1 MSLVQKH
8 DKMSSLIQKS
18 LWTNSLWRKTN
29 SHVISRLDY
38 CNFFS
43 HFQAALVRLK
53 NSSVNP
59 KCSSVCVLIQTNIR
73 YHISPV
79 LASLHWLPV
88 KSRIEL
94 KILQS
99 YSWSGTILSL
109 RAHGSLSSL
118 QNFTLSGCRLLMIPR
133 NYKSRMGG
141 GAFSCQASL
150 LRSHLPV
157 LVSVV

>member
-109 RAHGSLSSL
+109 RAHSTLSHIYNLTLPCCRVIGDPKNLRKLSSSSPVELSSSLS
-118 QNFTLSGCRLLMIPR
+118 TGGRLILW
-133 NYKSRMGG
+133 
-141 GAFSCQASL
+141 F
-150 LRSHLPV
+150 
-157 LVSVV
+157 